1 MAYHRHFAL
10 ADDLIAHLNGVI
22 GEVGDP
28 FIASRYVGFVAVAG
42 TTVYELAIKEIFVTF
57 CDKKHKV
64 FGSFAGKYFER
75 LNGRIK
81 TRDLKENHIPRF
93 GEKYLKRYKRL
104 IRQTEKDY
112 LRNNGISI
120 LSSYNNIIEW
130 RHQFAHEGKIPTT
143 ATYAEVTQSFEYGKQ
158 IIHCLNRVMQR

>member
-1 MAYHRHFAL
+1 MAYYRHFIL
-10 ADDLIAHLNGVI
+10 ADDLIAHLNEVI
-22 GEVGDP
+22 GGVGDS

-57 CDKKHKV
+57 CNKKHKV

-93 GEKYLKRYKRL
+93 GEKYLKRYQRL

-112 LRNNGISI
+112 LRNNGISV
-120 LSSYNNIIEW
+120 LSSYNNVIGW

-143 ATYAEVTQSFEYGKQ
+143 ATYAEVTQSFESGKQ
-158 IIHCLNRVMQR
+158 VIHCLNRVMQR